1 MSSLLQEIITA
12 VNTEIVPAV
21 PKMSSERKRIEM
33 RVKLSALEKMIRH
46 IRMEL
51 LKESKV
57 IKNNRKQKK
66 NSNLMGK
73 EVSKLNN
80 KNIKNNISNSIL
92 QVNKTEEQE
101 DAGSLQE
108 ET

>member
-1 MSSLLQEIITA
+1 MSQLLQEIITA

-51 LKESKV
+51 LKESKE

-66 NSNLMGK
+66 EKQLI
-73 EVSKLNN
+73 N
-80 KNIKNNISNSIL
+80 KNIKNNINNNIVQSESE
-92 QVNKTEEQE
+92 NKQE
-101 DAGSLQE
+101 DAGTLQE
-108 ET
+108 KEGAQEKQ

>member
-1 MSSLLQEIITA
+1 MSLLLQEIITA

-51 LKESKV
+51 LKESKE

-66 NSNLMGK
+66 NSKLMSK
-73 EVSKLNN
+73 EVAPME
-80 KNIKNNISNSIL
+80 
-92 QVNKTEEQE
+92 TEVPN
-101 DAGSLQE
+101 
-108 ET
+108 

>member
-51 LKESKV
+51 LKESKE
-57 IKNNRKQKK
+57 IKSNRKNKK
-66 NSNLMGK
+66 LI
-73 EVSKLNN
+73 N
-80 KNIKNNISNSIL
+80 KNIKNNINNNI
-92 QVNKTEEQE
+92 EQRETE
-101 DAGSLQE
+101 DARPLQE
-108 ET
+108 KDE